1 MKELYL
7 KVAKAMPGDLNR
19 GVARIDQNILLE
31 LKLSAGDVVEIEGKR
46 VTVARIFSPGDIVD
60 AEGKRSNVAKVWRTE
75 KQDLSQEMIRVDS
88 FTRQNAD
95 VGIGERVKVRRAVT
109 KDAQTV
115 ILAPIDG
122 VSVHLSGNSNS
133 TEVIR
138 HQISKRAIMQG
149 DIVPLLYSMPNP
161 ILGRTPTNQDIQL
174 IAVRVEPP
182 GPVIITDTTTIEL
195 AEKPVHVSNVRSGII
210 KYKDIG
216 GLADVKREIIETIE
230 WSLKNPERFIEM
242 GIRPP
247 KSILLFG
254 PSGTGKTQLVRA
266 IANESGIEFFSI
278 SGPEIL
284 SRSPEDSEIRLKEV
298 FENAKENAPA
308 IIFIDELDSVAIRR
322 DDVMGESERRVVSQ
336 MFSLMDLYVERGKVI
351 VIGSTN
357 RPDLIDPALLRPG
370 RFDRLIYVEP
380 PTREGR
386 LEIFKIHSRKMPLAS
401 DVDLL
406 KLSGLTEGFVGSD
419 IEGICREAVML
430 AFRDDPNAK
439 QVEMKHFRE
448 ALMKFK
454 HNNEMRLNYGTGVHE
469 KLAGQV

>member
-1 MKELYL
+1 
-7 KVAKAMPGDLNR
+7 
-19 GVARIDQNILLE
+19 
-31 LKLSAGDVVEIEGKR
+31 
-46 VTVARIFSPGDIVD
+46 
-60 AEGKRSNVAKVWRTE
+60 
-75 KQDLSQEMIRVDS
+75 MIRVDS

-95 VGIGERVKVRRAVT
+95 VGIGERVKVRRAIA
-109 KDAQTV
+109 KDAQAV
-115 ILAPIDG
+115 ILAPLDG
-122 VSVHLSGNSNS
+122 ATVQLSGNSNA
-133 TEVIR
+133 TETIR

-149 DIVPLLYSMPNP
+149 DIIPLLYSMPNP
-161 ILGRTPTNQDIQL
+161 ILGRTPTNQDVQL
-174 IAVRVEPP
+174 VAVRVEPP
-182 GPVIITDTTTIEL
+182 GPVVITDTTTIEL
-195 AEKPVHVSNVRSGII
+195 VEKPVHVSNVRSGIV
-210 KYKDIG
+210 KYTDIG

-254 PSGTGKTQLVRA
+254 PSGTGKTQLVKA

-284 SRSPEDSEIRLKEV
+284 SRSPEESETRLKEV

-380 PTREGR
+380 PTRDGR
-386 LEIFKIHSRKMPLAS
+386 LEILKIHSRKMPLAE

-454 HNNEMRLNYGTGVHE
+454 HNNEMRLNYSTGIHE

>member
-7 KVAKAMPGDLNR
+7 KVAKAMTGDLNR

-31 LKLSAGDVVEIEGKR
+31 LKLTAGDVIEIEGKR
-46 VTVARIFSPGDIVD
+46 ATVARIFSPGDIVE
-60 AEGKRSNVAKVWRTE
+60 AEGKRTTVAKVWRTE
-75 KQDLSQEMIRVDS
+75 KQDWSQEMIRIDS

-95 VGIGERVKVRRAVT
+95 VGIGERVKVRKAIA
-109 KDAQTV
+109 KDAQMV
-115 ILAPIDG
+115 MLAPMDG
-122 VSVHLSGNSNS
+122 VNVNLSGNTNAA
-133 TEVIR
+133 EIIR

-149 DIVPLLYSMPNP
+149 DIIPLLYSMPNP
-161 ILGRTPTNQDIQL
+161 ILGKTPTNQDVQL
-174 IAVRVEPP
+174 VAVRVDPP
-182 GPVIITDTTTIEL
+182 GPVVITDTTVIEIVD
-195 AEKPVHVSNVRSGII
+195 KPVNISNVRSGIV
-210 KYKDIG
+210 KYNDIG

-254 PSGTGKTQLVRA
+254 PSGTGKTQIVKA

-284 SRSPEDSEIRLKEV
+284 SRSPEDSEARLKEV
-298 FENAKENAPA
+298 FESAKENAPA

-336 MFSLMDLYVERGKVI
+336 MFSLIDLYVERGKVI

-380 PTREGR
+380 PTRDGR
-386 LEIFKIHSRKMPLAS
+386 LEIFKIHSRKMPLTA

-406 KLSGLTEGFVGSD
+406 KLAGLTEGFVGSD

-430 AFRDDPNAK
+430 AFREDPDAK

-454 HNNEMRLNYGTGVHE
+454 HNNDMRMNYSTGVHE

>member
-19 GVARIDQNILLE
+19 GVARIDQHILLE
-31 LKLSAGDVVEIEGKR
+31 LKLSAGDVIEIEGKR
-46 VTVARIFSPGDIVD
+46 ATVARIFSPGDIVEV
-60 AEGKRSNVAKVWRTE
+60 EGKRSNMAKVWRTE
-75 KQDLSQEMIRVDS
+75 KQDLSQEVIRVDS

-95 VGIGERVKVRRAVT
+95 VGIGERVKVRRAIT
-109 KDAQTV
+109 KDAQMV
-115 ILAPIDG
+115 MLAPMDG
-122 VSVHLSGNSNS
+122 VSVNLSGNLNIA
-133 TEVIR
+133 EIIR

-149 DIVPLLYSMPNP
+149 DIVPLLYSMPTP
-161 ILGRTPTNQDIQL
+161 ILGKMPTNQDVQL
-174 IAVRVEPP
+174 VAVRVEPP
-182 GPVIITDTTTIEL
+182 GPVVITDTTVIEL
-195 AEKPVHVSNVRSGII
+195 VEKPVHVSNVRSGIV
-210 KYKDIG
+210 KYNDIG

-254 PSGTGKTQLVRA
+254 PSGTGKTQLVKA

-284 SRSPEDSEIRLKEV
+284 SRSPEDSEARLKEV

-380 PTREGR
+380 PTRDAR
-386 LEIFKIHSRKMPLAS
+386 LEIFKIHSRKMPLTS

-406 KLSGLTEGFVGSD
+406 KLAGLTDGLVGSD

-430 AFRDDPNAK
+430 AFRDNPNAQ
-439 QVEMKHFRE
+439 QVDMKHFRE

-454 HNNEMRLNYGTGVHE
+454 HNNDMRMNYSTGVHE
-469 KLAGQV
+469 KLSGQV

>member
-19 GVARIDQNILLE
+19 GVARIDQHILLE
-31 LKLSAGDVVEIEGKR
+31 LKLSAGDVIEIEGKR
-46 VTVARIFSPGDIVD
+46 ATVARIYSPGDIVE
-60 AEGKRSNVAKVWRTE
+60 AEGKRSNVSKVWRTE
-75 KQDLSQEMIRVDS
+75 KQDLSQEMIRIDS

-95 VGIGERVKVRRAVT
+95 VGIGERVKVRRAIA
-109 KDAQTV
+109 KDAQMV
-115 ILAPIDG
+115 ILAPLDG
-122 VSVHLSGNSNS
+122 VNVHLSGSSNAAE
-133 TEVIR
+133 TIR

-149 DIVPLLYSMPNP
+149 DIIPLLYSMPNP
-161 ILGRTPTNQDIQL
+161 ILGKTPTNQDVQL
-174 IAVRVEPP
+174 VAVRVEPP

-195 AEKPVHVSNVRSGII
+195 AEKPVHVSNVRSGIV
-210 KYKDIG
+210 KYNDIG
-216 GLADVKREIIETIE
+216 GLADIKREIIETIE

-254 PSGTGKTQLVRA
+254 PSGSGKTQLVKA

-284 SRSPEDSEIRLKEV
+284 SRSPEESEARLKEV

-380 PTREGR
+380 PTRDGR
-386 LEIFKIHSRKMPLAS
+386 LEIFKIHTRKMPLAA

-406 KLSGLTEGFVGSD
+406 KLAGLTEGFVGSD
-419 IEGICREAVML
+419 IEGICREAAML

-439 QVEMKHFRE
+439 HVEMKNFRE

-454 HNNEMRLNYGTGVHE
+454 HNNDMRLNYSTGAHE
-469 KLAGQV
+469 KLSGQV